1 MRTDRLLLLVACG
14 FAPFAG
20 CKRTPP
26 APSAPAAA
34 APTITVVKPERK
46 PVKRL
51 LELPGS
57 AHAFEETVLYAKI
70 PGYVRSLSTD
80 PQKSAG
86 PAHDRLID
94 LGSRVTKNQVLAE
107 LSVPELDEEFKQKEA
122 VVRQSEAEVVQAKK
136 GLAASTAGVAVARA
150 NVTEAKA
157 GLSRVQSNYERW
169 QSEVA
174 RVTKLAAGGVI
185 DNQTRDETQNQFKSA
200 EAGRNE
206 AVAKITSAEA
216 AAVKSEA
223 DRDKSSADVTA
234 FEAKSDVAKADA
246 RRVTA
251 LLDYTRVKA
260 PFDGIIT
267 RRTVGTGDF
276 VTADGKQ
283 GLFAVARIDPV
294 RVVVAVPEADAGS
307 VTLGQ
312 EVRVSLQ
319 GAPGPGEKGTVART
333 SWSLEPGSRT
343 LRVEIDLPNADSK
356 VRPGTFVTARLASE
370 IPAEW
375 AVPAAAIGKAND
387 EPAMYLAE
395 SGKAVRVAV
404 QLLKGD
410 GQFTQIRRYKRA
422 GATEWTDITG
432 GESIASPANAVSD
445 GQSLREAP

>member
-1 MRTDRLLLLVACG
+1 MRADRLLLVIACG
-14 FAPFAG
+14 LAPVAG
-20 CKRTPP
+20 CKRQSP
-26 APSAPAAA
+26 APSVPTTA

-57 AHAFEETVLYAKI
+57 VHAFEETVLYAKI
-70 PGYVRSLSTD
+70 PGYVRSLSVD
-80 PQKSAG
+80 PQKTAG

-94 LGSRVTKNQVLAE
+94 LGSRVTKNQVLVE

-136 GLAASTAGVAVARA
+136 GLAASTAGVTVARA
-150 NVTEAKA
+150 NVAEAKA
-157 GLSRVQSNYERW
+157 GLSRVQSNFERW
-169 QSEVA
+169 QSELT

-206 AVAKITSAEA
+206 AAAKVASAEA

-223 DRDKSSADVTA
+223 DRDKAVADVTA

-267 RRTVGTGDF
+267 RRSVVTGDF
-276 VTADGKQ
+276 VSADGKQ

-307 VTLGQ
+307 VILGQ
-312 EVRVSLQ
+312 EVRVALQ

-343 LRVEIDLPNADSK
+343 LRVEVDLPNADAK

-375 AVPAAAIGKAND
+375 AVPAAAVGKAHD
-387 EPAMYLAE
+387 EPALYLAE
-395 SGKAVRVAV
+395 HGKAVRVAV

-410 GQFTQIRRYKRA
+410 GHFTQIRRYKRA
-422 GATEWTDITG
+422 GATEWIDFAGAET
-432 GESIASPANAVSD
+432 IACPASALSD
-445 GQSLREAP
+445 GQALPNPP